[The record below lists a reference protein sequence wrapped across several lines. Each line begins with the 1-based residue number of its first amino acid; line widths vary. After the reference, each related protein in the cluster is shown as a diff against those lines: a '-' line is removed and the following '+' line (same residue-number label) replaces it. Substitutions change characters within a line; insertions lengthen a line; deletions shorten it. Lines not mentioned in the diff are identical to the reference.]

1 MLLVI
6 LKAKDFLELL
16 QKRIAKNNSFNSW
29 IDKKRHTI
37 NMHMFSRTK
46 IFKKKNLN

>member
-16 QKRIAKNNSFNSW
+16 QKRIAKN
-29 IDKKRHTI
+29 KL
-37 NMHMFSRTK
+37 K
-46 IFKKKNLN
+46 IFSEFKK

>member
-16 QKRIAKNNSFNSW
+16 QKRIAKNKLKF
-29 IDKKRHTI
+29 
-37 NMHMFSRTK
+37 FSE
-46 IFKKKNLN
+46 FKK